1 MISFNGQTAVVT
13 GAGGG
18 LGRAYALALGAR
30 GARVLVNDRGGA
42 RDGTGVSAA
51 AEAVAADIRAA
62 GGEALADDSDVTDA
76 RQVDAMVGRVID
88 FWGRIDILINNAGI
102 LRDRSFANLSAE
114 DFDAVVRVH
123 LTGSANATRA
133 VWSAMQAQ
141 RHGRILMTTSA
152 SALYGNFGQTNYG
165 SAKLALVG
173 LAKTLSLE
181 GAKFDIRVNCISPIA
196 ATRMTEDI
204 FPEQAA
210 TAFCVEDVVPAAL
223 YLVSADAPTNAV
235 IAAGGGLYHAA
246 HITMTEGAMLS
257 TDERTPENIAAVWG
271 RIVARDGERVPRS
284 ADDQIRRILAALE
297 RKSGERSGT

>member
-1 MISFNGQTAVVT
+1 MTIGFEGKVALVT

-18 LGRAYALALGAR
+18 LGRAYALALAAR
-30 GARVLVNDRGGA
+30 GACVLVNDRGGA
-42 RDGTGVSAA
+42 RDGTGAGA
-51 AEAVAADIRAA
+51 TAEMVAEEIHAA
-62 GGEALADDSDVTDA
+62 GGEALADASDVTDTDQVRTMVA
-76 RQVDAMVGRVID
+76 RAIDRWDRVDV
-88 FWGRIDILINNAGI
+88 LINNAGI
-102 LRDRSFANLSAE
+102 LRDRSFANLDAE

-123 LTGSANATRA
+123 LTGSANVTRA
-133 VWSAMQAQ
+133 VWPAMQAQ

-165 SAKLALVG
+165 AAKLALVG

-210 TAFCVEDVVPAAL
+210 AALCIDDVVPAAL
-223 YLVSADAPTNAV
+223 YLVSDDAPTNAV
-235 IAAGGGLYHAA
+235 VAAGGGLYHAA
-246 HITMTEGAMLS
+246 HITMTEGAVLPP
-257 TDERTPENIAAVWG
+257 DRRTPEAVAAAWS
-271 RIVARDGERVPRS
+271 RIVARNGERVPRS

-297 RKSGERSGT
+297 SDGEA